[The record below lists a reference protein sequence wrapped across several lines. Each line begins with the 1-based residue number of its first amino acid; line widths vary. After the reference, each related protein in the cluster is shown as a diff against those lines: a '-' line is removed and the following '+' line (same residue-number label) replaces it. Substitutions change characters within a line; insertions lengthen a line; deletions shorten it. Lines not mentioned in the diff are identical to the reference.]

1 MDRVIII
8 GTGVFGL
15 STADHIHQK
24 WPSAQLSIVSRPSTL
39 APSDDISK
47 IVRVDYSN
55 AERMTEAVAAQKQW
69 NSDTKFSKYQ
79 RSIGRVVIYEQDD
92 AATVQKINE
101 VREELGLSRREPGDR
116 TLMKDTFGTAAAPE
130 SLTYIS
136 APDDSIVDWEP
147 CISVARARAKD
158 ACVNSGGTFYESG
171 VTRLVQDG
179 NRITSLMLENGEAV
193 EAGDAQIVLAVGP
206 WFAQV
211 LDASDI
217 PLPPAGRIPMATGLF
232 SYNVQL
238 NEEQTKFFRGKP
250 MVSHRGKG
258 CVGKLTTQT
267 LVDGVTHRELKP
279 RHCTNRD
286 GVTATQDPL
295 IAKHPQFPNLICV
308 AGGSY
313 NRAKDLPTIG
323 STVVDVLSGRDVP
336 DRYSWEPEREYS
348 HRDHSHLVARGDFGA
363 METEAQDMMDPAAG
377 NLFLG
382 VI

>member
-1 MDRVIII
+1 
-8 GTGVFGL
+8 L
-15 STADHIHQK
+15 
-24 WPSAQLSIVSRPSTL
+24 VS
-39 APSDDISK
+39 
-47 IVRVDYSN
+47 
-55 AERMTEAVAAQKQW
+55 
-69 NSDTKFSKYQ
+69 
-79 RSIGRVVIYEQDD
+79 
-92 AATVQKINE
+92 
-101 VREELGLSRREPGDR
+101 
-116 TLMKDTFGTAAAPE
+116 
-130 SLTYIS
+130 
-136 APDDSIVDWEP
+136 
-147 CISVARARAKD
+147 
-158 ACVNSGGTFYESG
+158 
-171 VTRLVQDG
+171 
-179 NRITSLMLENGEAV
+179 
-193 EAGDAQIVLAVGP
+193 
-206 WFAQV
+206 
-211 LDASDI
+211 
-217 PLPPAGRIPMATGLF
+217 
-232 SYNVQL
+232 
-238 NEEQTKFFRGKP
+238 
-250 MVSHRGKG
+250 
-258 CVGKLTTQT
+258 TQT